1 MLLLPPSLI
10 IFGLLL
16 TVCNT
21 GRKGVLRPDFSAK
34 VIAGQSQRPSA
45 DWKRALRAV
54 LSPGPDIE
62 IYFTAG

>member
-21 GRKGVLRPDFSAK
+21 GRKGVLRPEFPAK
-34 VIAGQSQRPSA
+34 VIAGQSPRRSA
-45 DWKRALRAV
+45 EWKRAVRAV
-54 LSPGPDIE
+54 LSPRPDIE

>member
-34 VIAGQSQRPSA
+34 VGQSQRPSA
-45 DWKRALRAV
+45 DWKRVLRAV